1 MPISTRG
8 SALRSAARLARRNVM
23 GVAGALVVLVLVV
36 IAIFAPQL
44 SPHDPN
50 AQVGKRLTEPNAQYP
65 LGLDQLGRDELSRI
79 VFGARVSLV
88 ISVTSVALA
97 LAVGATIGLVSGY
110 YGGWFDTVAMRVMDL
125 MFTLPSFVLAL
136 ALTGILGAELANVI
150 FAIAFVTIPSI
161 ARITRAPVLTVR
173 EAEYV
178 AGARVA
184 GARDSRILFRHVLP
198 NVMAPLIVQT
208 TVSIADAILIEAAL
222 SFLGLGV
229 QPPDTSWGL
238 MLGTGRNFMEI
249 ANGLSVFPGIAIM
262 LAVLGFNFAGD
273 GLRDLLDP
281 RLRTA

>member
-1 MPISTRG
+1 MH
-8 SALRSAARLARRNVM
+8 SAARLARRNAI
-23 GVAGALVVLVLVV
+23 GVVGALVVLALLLT
-36 IAIFAPQL
+36 AIFAPQL
-44 SPHDPN
+44 SPYEPN

-79 VFGARVSLV
+79 VFGARVSLA
-88 ISVTSVALA
+88 ISVTSVAIA
-97 LAVGATIGLVSGY
+97 LAVGATIGLLGGY
-110 YGGWFDTVAMRVMDL
+110 YGGWFDSLAMRVMDL

-136 ALTGILGAELANVI
+136 ALTGILGADLPNVI
-150 FAIAFVTIPSI
+150 LAIAFVTIPSI
-161 ARITRAPVLTVR
+161 ARITRAPVLIVR

-184 GARDSRILFRHVLP
+184 GARDSRIVFRHVLP

-229 QPPDTSWGL
+229 QPPDTSWGT
-238 MLGTGRNFMEI
+238 MLGTGRSYMEI
-249 ANGLSVFPGIAIM
+249 ANGLSIFPGVAIM

-273 GLRDLLDP
+273 GLRDYLDP
-281 RLRTA
+281 RLR

>member
-8 SALRSAARLARRNVM
+8 SALRSAARLARRNVI
-23 GVAGALVVLVLVV
+23 GVAGALVVLALVV
-36 IAIFAPQL
+36 VAIFAPQL
-44 SPHDPN
+44 SPYDPN
-50 AQVGKRLTEPNAQYP
+50 AQIGKRLTEPNSQFP

-79 VFGARVSLV
+79 VFGARVSLA

-97 LAVGATIGLVSGY
+97 LAAGATIGLLGGY

-136 ALTGILGAELANVI
+136 ALTGILGAELPNVI
-150 FAIAFVTIPSI
+150 LAIAFVTIPSI
-161 ARITRAPVLTVR
+161 ARITRAPVLIVR

-184 GARDSRILFRHVLP
+184 GARDSRILVRHVLP
-198 NVMAPLIVQT
+198 NVLAPLIVQT

-238 MLGTGRNFMEI
+238 MLGTGRSFMEI

-273 GLRDLLDP
+273 GLRDYLDP
-281 RLRTA
+281 RLR

>member
-8 SALRSAARLARRNVM
+8 SALRSAARLARRNVI
-23 GVAGALVVLVLVV
+23 GVAGALVVLALVV
-36 IAIFAPQL
+36 VAIFAPQL
-44 SPHDPN
+44 SPYDPN
-50 AQVGKRLTEPNAQYP
+50 AQIGKRLTEPNSQFP

-79 VFGARVSLV
+79 VFGARISLA

-97 LAVGATIGLVSGY
+97 LAAGATIGLLGGY

-136 ALTGILGAELANVI
+136 ALTGILGAELPNVI
-150 FAIAFVTIPSI
+150 LAIAFVTIPSI
-161 ARITRAPVLTVR
+161 ARITRAPVLIVR

-184 GARDSRILFRHVLP
+184 GARDSRILVRHVLP
-198 NVMAPLIVQT
+198 NVLAPLIVQT

-238 MLGTGRNFMEI
+238 MLGTGRSFMEI

-273 GLRDLLDP
+273 GLRDYLDP
-281 RLRTA
+281 RLR

>member
-8 SALRSAARLARRNVM
+8 SALRSAARLARRNVI
-23 GVAGALVVLVLVV
+23 GVAGALVVLALVV
-36 IAIFAPQL
+36 VAIFAPQL
-44 SPHDPN
+44 SPYDPN
-50 AQVGKRLTEPNAQYP
+50 AQIGKRLTEPNSQFP

-79 VFGARVSLV
+79 VFGARISLA

-97 LAVGATIGLVSGY
+97 LAAGATIGLLGGY

-136 ALTGILGAELANVI
+136 ALTGILGAELPNVI
-150 FAIAFVTIPSI
+150 LAIAFVTIPSI
-161 ARITRAPVLTVR
+161 ARITRAPVLIVR
-173 EAEYV
+173 DAEYV

-184 GARDSRILFRHVLP
+184 GARDSRILVRHVLP
-198 NVMAPLIVQT
+198 NVLAPLIVQT

-238 MLGTGRNFMEI
+238 MLGTGRSFMEI

-273 GLRDLLDP
+273 GLRDYLDP
-281 RLRTA
+281 RLR

>member
-1 MPISTRG
+1 M
-8 SALRSAARLARRNVM
+8 RSAARLASRNLI
-23 GVAGALVVLVLVV
+23 GVVGALVVLALALT
-36 IAIFAPQL
+36 AIFAPQL
-44 SPHDPN
+44 SPYEPN

-79 VFGARVSLV
+79 VFGARVSLA
-88 ISVTSVALA
+88 ISVTSVAIA
-97 LAVGATIGLVSGY
+97 LAVGATIGLLGGY
-110 YGGWFDTVAMRVMDL
+110 YGGWFDSLAMRVMDL

-136 ALTGILGAELANVI
+136 ALTGILGADLPNVI
-150 FAIAFVTIPSI
+150 LAIAFVTIPSI
-161 ARITRAPVLTVR
+161 ARITRAPVLIVR

-184 GARDSRILFRHVLP
+184 GARDSRIMFRHVLP
-198 NVMAPLIVQT
+198 NAIAPLIVQT

-229 QPPDTSWGL
+229 QPPDTSWGT
-238 MLGTGRNFMEI
+238 MLGTGRSYMEI
-249 ANGLSVFPGIAIM
+249 ANGLSIFPGVAIM

-281 RLRTA
+281 RLRSA